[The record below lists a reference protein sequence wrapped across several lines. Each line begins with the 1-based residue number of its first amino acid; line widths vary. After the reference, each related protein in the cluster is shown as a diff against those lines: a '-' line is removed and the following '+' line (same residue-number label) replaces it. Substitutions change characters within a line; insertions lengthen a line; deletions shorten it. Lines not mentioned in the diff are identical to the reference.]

1 MFFENAVIVKANTNP
16 LIQSSLFC
24 TFNNLKSKI
33 MRIRKLFIMM
43 FAVLALAGCKTNP
56 FTGEKNLNFVSNQQL
71 FPMAFAQYDEF
82 LSEHKVVKGTAE
94 AQTIKNVGQ
103 KIVTAAE
110 RYLNANGYQGYLND
124 FQWDFNLVQDEAVN
138 AWAMPGGKIV
148 FYTGILPVAQTETG
162 IAAIMA
168 HEVAHALAD
177 HGAQRMSAAQV
188 QQLGAVAGSVAVSG
202 RSQQTQQIFAQAYG
216 LGSQLGVMLPFSRSH
231 ETEADRIGLTLM
243 AIAGYD
249 PAQAAE
255 LWRRMAAQS
264 QGQSPPEFLST
275 HPASSTRISNINKW
289 APEAKAEARK
299 YGVTSFK

>member
-1 MFFENAVIVKANTNP
+1 
-16 LIQSSLFC
+16 
-24 TFNNLKSKI
+24 
-33 MRIRKLFIMM
+33 MRIRNLFIAF
-43 FAVLALAGCKTNP
+43 FAVLLMAGCKTNP
-56 FTGEKNLNFVSNQQL
+56 FTGEKNLNFVSNDQL
-71 FPMAFAQYDEF
+71 FPAAFAQYDQF
-82 LSEHKVVKGTAE
+82 LAENDVVTGTSES
-94 AQTIKNVGQ
+94 QMIKNVGQ

-124 FQWDFNLVQDEAVN
+124 FAWEFNVVKDEAVN

-148 FYTGILPVAQTETG
+148 FYTGILPVAEDETG
-162 IAAIMA
+162 VAAVMA

-177 HGAQRMSAAQV
+177 HGAQRMSAGQL
-188 QQLGAVAGSVAVSG
+188 QQLGAVAGGVALSG
-202 RSQQTQQIFAQAYG
+202 RSDQTQQIFAQAYG

-249 PAQAAE
+249 PAEAAD
-255 LWRRMAAQS
+255 LWRRMSAQS

-275 HPASSTRISNINKW
+275 HPSSATRINNITKW